1 MSRSQTESIR
11 AFILD
16 CVAENPRSVARQVAQ
31 AYGISR
37 QAANRHL
44 DALVEEGVL
53 EQAGATRSKE
63 YRLRRESLLN
73 REIRVTP
80 VLSPERL
87 WDDHIAPV
95 LADDRA
101 DVRELCRG
109 AFRDLVRN
117 VTTHA
122 HASWVTVAFS
132 ATARHIDVAVGDD
145 GRGIFNQV
153 ATRLGAKG
161 ARECAELLVRHAN
174 ARSTDFPAVRLVL
187 LGRNFETFAIAS
199 SGIALEF
206 NAGTDAWSLRDDD
219 VPAQGTRVAL
229 RLRRPGYTSP
239 TSNRC
244 SSTNDSTSSPLN
256 PSAIPSSI

>member
-11 AFILD
+11 GFILD
-16 CVAENPRSVARQVAQ
+16 CVAESPRSVARQVAQ

-44 DALVEEGVL
+44 DAMVEEGVL
-53 EQAGATRSKE
+53 EQTGATRSKE

-87 WDDHIAPV
+87 WDDHIGPV

-101 DVRELCRG
+101 EVRDLCRG

-117 VTTHA
+117 ATTHA
-122 HASWVTVAFS
+122 QASWITVAFS
-132 ATARHIDVAVGDD
+132 TTARHIDVAVGDD
-145 GRGIFNQV
+145 GRGIFNHI
-153 ATRLGAKG
+153 AGRLGVKSV
-161 ARECAELLVRHAN
+161 RECAELLMKHAN

-187 LGRNFETFAIAS
+187 LGRNFESFAVAS
-199 SGIALEF
+199 SGIALVF
-206 NAGTDAWSLRDDD
+206 DAATEGWSLREED
-219 VPAQGTRVAL
+219 VPSDGTRIAL
-229 RLRRPGYTSP
+229 RLRRPGYTSAI
-239 TSNRC
+239 SARL
-244 SSTNDSTSSPLN
+244 SSKNDSTSSTLK